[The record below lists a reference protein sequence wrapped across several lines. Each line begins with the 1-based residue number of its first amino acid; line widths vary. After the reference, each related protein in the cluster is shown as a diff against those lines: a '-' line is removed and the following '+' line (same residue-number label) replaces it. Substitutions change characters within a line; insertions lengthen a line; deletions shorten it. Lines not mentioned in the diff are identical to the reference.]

1 MRIKTLSLTDF
12 RAFPG
17 PAPTTFELDGKNLL
31 VYGEN
36 GSGKSSLFHALHGFF
51 HPISGGEIAKHKNVY
66 TGTSGGVCE
75 VKVDFDDGTTARWAG
90 ATVITTPM
98 GKAAEVRGARLRAAV
113 LDYRSI
119 LDTNYANTLAGVS
132 LKTADG
138 TYRIKRPTADV
149 NLFRVAVETLLAGFR
164 LANPDGGGVSQ
175 TTLGDLWTAVQLRV
189 SDLPSSSTSLR
200 SSVET
205 ARVAFNTG
213 MNTALQAINPF
224 LQVLL
229 NDLGHADLEVAPLS
243 FGGLTS
249 NCDHYLAHRYFD
261 GQVLPLNVRFRTYP
275 TAAPHAFL
283 NEARLSALGLAIYLA
298 SRLAMV
304 PQTTPDALNLL
315 VLDDVLIGLDQ
326 SNRVPVLDV
335 LERHFGAWQIVLLTH
350 DRLWFETA
358 RLRGEI
364 WGGWNS
370 MELNASA
377 DPVGHY
383 KPRVGEVGSDAA
395 RQHLQLARAHQRAGD
410 RMAACV
416 YARSAFELVLKQM
429 CNAKGALISYKI
441 EARKLDTDHFLD
453 ALSRWAESN
462 YTKVDFDGVF
472 RMLSLYRGT
481 VLNPGSH
488 SAPTTLTDGEV
499 EAAISALEVFERI
512 PNYGKDAASVA
523 GHLISLAAPKPA
535 ELMIACAYLRTATWR
550 RMKAFAEGAGTLW
563 PIGVPMDAPS
573 LWTALKPGMQVTT
586 PLIAQQLELHR
597 RVLLDPLSLRDMQA
611 LTKAELSSALSVI
624 ATATTG
630 PPTVA
635 RTTWSYVW

>member
-1 MRIKTLSLTDF
+1 MKIKTLSLTDF

-17 PAPTTFELDGKNLL
+17 PAPAMFELGGKNLL
-31 VYGEN
+31 IYGEN
-36 GSGKSSLFHALHGFF
+36 GSGKSSLFHALQGFF
-51 HPISGGEIAKHKNVY
+51 HPISGGEITKHKNVY
-66 TGTSGGVCE
+66 TGASGGVCE

-90 ATVITTPM
+90 SAVTTIPM
-98 GKAAEVRGARLRAAV
+98 GKSADIRGARLRAAV

-132 LKTADG
+132 MKTADG
-138 TYRIKRPTADV
+138 SYRIKTPTADV

-164 LANPDGGGVSQ
+164 LANPVGGGVSQ
-175 TTLGDLWTAVQLRV
+175 TTIGDLWSAVQSRV
-189 SDLPSSSTSLR
+189 SNLPSSSTILR
-200 SSVET
+200 SNVET
-205 ARVAFNTG
+205 ARVAFNSG

-229 NDLGHADLEVAPLS
+229 NDLGHADLEVEPLT
-243 FGGLTS
+243 FGGLAS
-249 NCDHYLAHRYFD
+249 NCEFYRSHRYFD
-261 GQVLPLNVRFRTYP
+261 GQILPLSVRFRTHP

-283 NEARLSALGLAIYLA
+283 NEARLSALGLAIYLS
-298 SRLAMV
+298 SRLAMA

-335 LERHFGAWQIVLLTH
+335 LEKHFGAWQIVLLTH

-364 WGGWNS
+364 LGDWNS
-370 MELNASA
+370 IELHASA

-383 KPRVGEVGSDAA
+383 RPRVGKVGSDAA
-395 RQHLQLARAHQRAGD
+395 SQQLRFARAHQKAGD

-429 CNAKGALISYKI
+429 CNAKGALVTYKI

-462 YTKVDFDGVF
+462 HTKVDFDGVF

-499 EAAISALEVFERI
+499 EAAISALEVFEKI
-512 PNYGKDAASVA
+512 PNYGKDAAAVA

-550 RMKAFAEGAGTLW
+550 RIKAFAEGVGTLW

-573 LWTALKPGMQVTT
+573 LWTAIKPGMLVSM
-586 PLIAQQLELHR
+586 PHIAQQLELNR
-597 RVLLDPLSLRDMQA
+597 RVLLDPLSLQDMLA
-611 LTKAELSSALSVI
+611 LTKPELSLALSVI
-624 ATATTG
+624 ASATTG
-630 PPTVA
+630 PTTVA
-635 RTTWSYVW
+635 RTTWAYVW

>member
-1 MRIKTLSLTDF
+1 MKIKTLSLTDF

-17 PAPTTFELDGKNLL
+17 PAPTTFELGGKNLL

-36 GSGKSSLFHALHGFF
+36 GSGKSSLFHALQGFF
-51 HPISGGEIAKHKNVY
+51 HPVSSGDIAKHKNVF
-66 TGTSGGVCE
+66 TGTAGGVCE
-75 VKVDFDDGTTARWAG
+75 VKVDFDDATTSRWTG
-90 ATVITTPM
+90 NTVITVPI

-119 LDTNYANTLAGVS
+119 LDTNYANAFVGES
-132 LKTADG
+132 MKTAEG
-138 TYRIKRPTADV
+138 TYRFKPPSTGV
-149 NLFRVAVETLLAGFR
+149 NLFRVAVDTLLTGFR
-164 LANPDGGGVSQ
+164 VANPGGSGVSQ
-175 TTLGDLWTAVQLRV
+175 TTVGDLWIAVQSRV
-189 SDLPSSSTSLR
+189 LHLPSSNVSIHAN
-200 SSVET
+200 VEN

-213 MNTALQAINPF
+213 MNAALQAINPL
-224 LQVLL
+224 LQLLL
-229 NDLGHADLEVAPLS
+229 NDLGHADLELMPLT
-243 FGGLTS
+243 FGGLTP
-249 NCDHYLAHRYFD
+249 NCERLRAKRYFE
-261 GQVLPLNVRFRTYP
+261 GQVLPLNVRFRTHP
-275 TAAPHAFL
+275 TAAPHSFL

-304 PQTTPDALNLL
+304 PQTTPNALKLL

-326 SNRVPVLDV
+326 ANRIPVLDV
-335 LERHFGAWQIVLLTH
+335 LEEHFRDWQIVLLTH
-350 DRLWFETA
+350 DRLWFEAA

-370 MELNASA
+370 LELNASA

-395 RQHLQLARAHQRAGD
+395 GQQLKFARAHQKAGD

-429 CNAKGALISYKI
+429 CNAKGALVTYKI

-472 RMLSLYRGT
+472 KMLSLYRGT

-488 SAPTTLTDGEV
+488 STPTTLTDGEV
-499 EAAISALEVFERI
+499 EAAICALEVFGKI
-512 PNYGKDAASVA
+512 PGYGKDAASVA

-550 RMKAFAEGAGTLW
+550 RIKAFAVDIGTPW
-563 PIGVPMDAPS
+563 PIGAPMDAPS
-573 LWTALKPGMQVTT
+573 LWAAIKPGMQVSM

-597 RVLLDPLSLRDMQA
+597 RVLLDPLSLQNMQA
-611 LTKAELSSALSVI
+611 LTKAELSSALGVI

-630 PPTVA
+630 LPTA
-635 RTTWSYVW
+635 AKTTWSYVW

>member
-17 PAPTTFELDGKNLL
+17 PVPTTFELDGKNLL

-36 GSGKSSLFHALHGFF
+36 GSGKSSLFHALQGFF
-51 HPISGGEIAKHKNVY
+51 HPVSSGDIARHKNVF
-66 TGTSGGVCE
+66 TGTAGGVCE
-75 VKVDFDDGTTARWAG
+75 VKVDFDDATTSRWTGT
-90 ATVITTPM
+90 TVITVPM
-98 GKAAEVRGARLRAAV
+98 GKAAEVRGASLRAAV

-119 LDTNYANTLAGVS
+119 LDTNYANALVGES
-132 LKTADG
+132 MKTADG
-138 TYRIKRPTADV
+138 TYRFTPPSPGV
-149 NLFRVAVETLLAGFR
+149 NLFRVAVDTLLAGFR
-164 LANPDGGGVSQ
+164 VANPGGSGVSQ
-175 TTLGDLWTAVQLRV
+175 TTIGNLWTGVQSRV
-189 SDLPSSSTSLR
+189 FLLPSSNKGILAPL
-200 SSVET
+200 EN
-205 ARVAFNTG
+205 ARVAFNAG
-213 MNTALQAINPF
+213 MNAALQAINPL
-224 LQVLL
+224 LQRLL
-229 NDLGHADLEVAPLS
+229 NDLGHVDLELMPLT
-243 FGGLTS
+243 FGGLTP
-249 NCDHYLAHRYFD
+249 NCEYPRAKRYFA
-261 GQVLPLNVRFRTYP
+261 GQVLPLHVRFRTHP
-275 TAAPHAFL
+275 TAAPHSFL

-304 PQTTPDALNLL
+304 PQTTPDALKLL

-326 SNRVPVLDV
+326 SNRIPVLDV
-335 LERHFGAWQIVLLTH
+335 LEKHFCDWQIVLLTH
-350 DRLWFETA
+350 DRLWFEAA

-370 MELNASA
+370 LELNASA

-383 KPRVGEVGSDAA
+383 KPRVGEVGSDAVG
-395 RQHLQLARAHQRAGD
+395 QQLRFARAHQKAGD

-429 CNAKGALISYKI
+429 CNAKGALITYKI

-472 RMLSLYRGT
+472 KILSLYRGT

-499 EAAISALEVFERI
+499 EAAICALEVFGKI
-512 PNYGKDAASVA
+512 PGYGKDAASVA
-523 GHLISLAAPKPA
+523 GHLLRLAAPKPA

-550 RMKAFAEGAGTLW
+550 RIKAFAEDVGTLW

-573 LWTALKPGMQVTT
+573 LWSAIEPGMQVSM
-586 PLIAQQLELHR
+586 PLIAQQLEFHR
-597 RVLLDPLSLRDMQA
+597 RVLLDPLSLQDMQA

-630 PPTVA
+630 LPTAA
-635 RTTWSYVW
+635 RTTWSYAW